1 MPGSDDEFR
10 LPVTVFPQAGKFPTP
25 LSEREVHAGS
35 GGEMAGPELRAT
47 AEGERCV
54 GEPARVKSRR
64 PISARERTLSL
75 EREIDPS
82 RSR

>member
-1 MPGSDDEFR
+1 
-10 LPVTVFPQAGKFPTP
+10 
-25 LSEREVHAGS
+25 
-35 GGEMAGPELRAT
+35 MAGPELRAT